1 MAPPLRTEHDAA
13 RRPPAAGTHDD
24 ERRPPAAV
32 EEPHAAHPMLAL
44 QREAGNAAVSRL
56 VARQPVGA
64 PPGPV
69 AGADLADFM
78 SRSYIMKNVHPSTGR
93 GLFDVAYEPTTGEMT
108 VTVRVCFNFKTGNIL
123 DPDWLAAVGGFAGIG
138 RRGWKAEDFIWTDE
152 EKAAWAEKA
161 IGEVQNAWSEQ
172 YVFHSQKPG
181 WESLP
186 AVHVNV
192 LIQQGPADKSQ
203 WVLDVNKYPV
213 DSGLSEAMT
222 IPDPGSAQSKGHL
235 AEGSRDEGGILGLDR
250 DSHSTS
256 TTDRARYGQVD
267 TDNPGIVFFDQ
278 GKSAVTGTDLAD
290 LQKFGATLGAS
301 DMPPF
306 PVTVTGHASSEGEE
320 KKNLKLSEDRA
331 RNVANEI
338 VKAGAKVQ
346 PTVVAKGEQGATEDP
361 TWRMVEIDVK
371 DFTSSQTTVVH
382 EFGHILGLGDEYS
395 TADATPPT
403 RRPVGTPVAHSALAQ
418 RLIPGQQPIVAHESD
433 SIMSTGESVRP
444 YHYVTFLEALGT
456 VTGTTGTWGIRPGP
470 GGPGRQGPGD
480 FPAPPG
486 PDDPRV
492 A

>member
-1 MAPPLRTEHDAA
+1 
-13 RRPPAAGTHDD
+13 
-24 ERRPPAAV
+24 
-32 EEPHAAHPMLAL
+32 
-44 QREAGNAAVSRL
+44 
-56 VARQPVGA
+56 
-64 PPGPV
+64 
-69 AGADLADFM
+69 LADFM

-108 VTVRVCFNFKTGNIL
+108 VTVRVCFNFKTGNIF
-123 DPDWLAAVGGFAGIG
+123 DAKWLAAVGGFAGIA
-138 RRGWKAEDFIWTDE
+138 RRGWTASDFIWTDD
-152 EKAAWAEKA
+152 EKTAWAAKA
-161 IGEVQNAWSEQ
+161 ISEVQNAWSEQ
-172 YVFHSQKPG
+172 YVFYSQKPG

-186 AVHVNV
+186 AVHVNIA
-192 LIQQGPADKSQ
+192 IQQGPADKSQ
-203 WVLDVNKYPV
+203 WVLDVNKYPL

-222 IPDPGSAQSKGHL
+222 IPDPGSTQSTGHL

-250 DSHSTS
+250 DSHDTSTS
-256 TTDRARYGQVD
+256 DRARYGQVD
-267 TDNPGIVFFDQ
+267 TDNPGIIFFDQ
-278 GKSAVTGTDLAD
+278 GSSTVSGDDVAE
-290 LQKFGATLGAS
+290 LQKFGQTLGAA
-301 DMPPF
+301 DIPPF
-306 PVTVTGHASSEGEE
+306 PVAVTGHASSEGKED
-320 KKNLKLSEDRA
+320 KNLRLSEDRA
-331 RNVANEI
+331 RNVSNEI

-346 PTVVAKGEQGATEDP
+346 PTVTGVGEQGATEDP

-371 DFTSSQTTVVH
+371 DFKSSQTTVVH

-456 VTGTTGTWGIRPGP
+456 VTGTTGTWSIRPGP
-470 GGPGRQGPGD
+470 GGPGWKGPGD